1 MESLGDLVGELLG
14 WLGDL
19 LGPFWEDRVQRQ
31 ADHALAKGS
40 VECSLKVISGRQ
52 QGLSSRW
59 RRGVAAIS
67 PGRLDFTSEW
77 WSLKAT
83 GPVTHIAVL
92 GPARLPSVEE
102 LTWLPGDC
110 RVTELQTPTAT
121 LGWAVPVRDL
131 ARALEHLQDLP
142 VEGSTEAQP
151 ETYGGAGNEPGFPQR
166 PPDLKT
172 GSAVRQAVPG
182 H

>member
-1 MESLGDLVGELLG
+1 MESLGDLVGY
-14 WLGDL
+14 L
-19 LGPFWEDRVQRQ
+19 LGPVGADRVQMQ
-31 ADHALAKGS
+31 AGHVLAKGR

-67 PGRLDFTSEW
+67 AGRLDFASEW

-92 GPARLPSVEE
+92 DPARPPGVEE
-102 LTWLPGDC
+102 LRWLPGDR
-110 RVTELQTPTAT
+110 RVTELQTLTTT

-131 ARALEHLQDLP
+131 AWALEHLQDLP
-142 VEGSTEAQP
+142 VDESSEAQP
-151 ETYGGAGNEPGFPQR
+151 ETYGDAGNEHEFPQR
-166 PPDLKT
+166 PAD
-172 GSAVRQAVPG
+172 
-182 H
+182 

>member
-19 LGPFWEDRVQRQ
+19 LGPFGEDRVQRQ
-31 ADHALAKGS
+31 AGHALAKGR

-92 GPARLPSVEE
+92 GPARPPSVEE
-102 LTWLPGDC
+102 LAWLPGDC

-131 ARALEHLQDLP
+131 AWALEHLQDLP
-142 VEGSTEAQP
+142 VDGASEAQP
-151 ETYGGAGNEPGFPQR
+151 ETYGGAGNEHEFLQR
-166 PPDLKT
+166 PAD
-172 GSAVRQAVPG
+172 
-182 H
+182 